1 MNTLLYVRLENT
13 LGLEKSLKIM
23 AKYWYSILKFK
34 MVNEGMG
41 KTNRIVNFGE
51 KSMNYSPN

>member
-1 MNTLLYVRLENT
+1 
-13 LGLEKSLKIM
+13 M